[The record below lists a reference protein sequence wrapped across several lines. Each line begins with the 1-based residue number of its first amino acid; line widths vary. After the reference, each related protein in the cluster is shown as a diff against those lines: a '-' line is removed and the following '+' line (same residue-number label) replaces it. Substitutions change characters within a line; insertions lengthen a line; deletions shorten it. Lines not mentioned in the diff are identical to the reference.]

1 MLSLPLDF
9 INMRNLYILLCV
21 LAISLVSGQ
30 TSINFEKS
38 DFSTILEKAEKEN
51 KLVFLDAFASW
62 CGPCILMEK
71 NVFTDPEVYTYY
83 NQHFINARIDM
94 EKGEGRELA
103 KKYGVNTY
111 PSYLFLNG
119 KGEVVL
125 RGYGY
130 LKEEQF
136 VRLGQDALIQ
146 VGGIELKKRFM
157 EGEEDPEFLKQA
169 FGIFIKS
176 DPLFAKQIAERY
188 FSKFTLK
195 ELDKLEVA
203 MLLNSVKSA
212 TDSNY
217 AKFIS
222 LKQNL
227 LEHIPAEA
235 LDKLQR
241 QYQINGAID
250 SALNMETGKWDKN
263 LFLENT
269 KELLTTKQAKEL
281 WQEVGLNFFGL
292 TKNFKEYEALAL
304 EVMEEE
310 RLLEPQLTTQ
320 ILYTFAEN
328 IENKESFRAALDYG
342 IKVHSG
348 HSTPELS
355 YLIAKLYHKLGN
367 KKLALK
373 YATESVALTEEKGA
387 DATIPKKLLKEIT
400 Q

>member
-1 MLSLPLDF
+1 
-9 INMRNLYILLCV
+9 MRNLYIILFV
-21 LAISLVSGQ
+21 FAITLVSAQ
-30 TSINFEKS
+30 ASITFEKS
-38 DFSTILEKAEKEN
+38 DFTTILEKAEKEN

-71 NVFTDPEVYTYY
+71 NVFTEPEVYTYY

-130 LKEEQF
+130 LKKEQF
-136 VRLGQDALIQ
+136 VRLAQDAFMQ
-146 VGGIELKKRFM
+146 VGGTELKKRFM

-169 FGIFIKS
+169 FGTFIKS

-188 FSKFTLK
+188 FSKFTSK

-203 MLLNSVKSA
+203 MLLNSVKST
-212 TDSNY
+212 TDANY
-217 AKFIS
+217 AEFIS
-222 LKQNL
+222 QKQNL
-227 LEHIPAEA
+227 LKHIPAEA

-250 SALNMETGKWDKN
+250 SALDMQTGKWDKT
-263 LFLENT
+263 LFMENT
-269 KELLTTKQAKEL
+269 KNLLTAEQAKYL
-281 WQEVGLNFFGL
+281 WQEVGLNFFGV
-292 TKNFKEYEALAL
+292 TKNFREYEALAL
-304 EVMEEE
+304 EVIKEE
-310 RLLEPQLTTQ
+310 RLLETQLATQ
-320 ILYTFAEN
+320 ILYTLAEN
-328 IENKESFRAALDYG
+328 IENKESFREAVRYG

-348 HSTPELS
+348 QPTPELS
-355 YLIAKLYHKLGN
+355 YLIAKLYHKLGDKN
-367 KKLALK
+367 LALK
-373 YATESVALTEEKGA
+373 YAKESIARTKEKGA
-387 DATIPKKLLKEIT
+387 DASVPEKLLKEIT